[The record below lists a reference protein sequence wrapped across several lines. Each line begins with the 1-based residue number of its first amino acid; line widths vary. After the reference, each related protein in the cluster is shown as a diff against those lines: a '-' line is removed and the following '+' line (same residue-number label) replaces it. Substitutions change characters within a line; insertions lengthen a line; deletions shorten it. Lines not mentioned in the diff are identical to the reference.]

1 MQIMKFRNIAGII
14 ALGAVLGSCA
24 DKMNYKEYTTYDED
38 YVFNNFDN
46 TMQFVTNIYGKL
58 DYDYGNYGGA
68 MLASACDEAEYAYKS
83 SQIYYFFNGAWG
95 PTQTLTSTWTTAYR
109 AIRAANFYL
118 RACQGR
124 TFEDHKFDKDYASQM
139 NRFRR
144 YPYEVRFLR
153 AYFYFNLA
161 REYGDVPLSTSVQT
175 EDEANQLAMTPA
187 QDVFDFIAKEC
198 DAIADSLPT
207 DYSTLSNDNAQSQGA
222 RATRQAVLA
231 LKARTLL
238 YAASPLFNTNNDKE
252 LWHKAALA
260 NKAVLD
266 SCASYGITLT
276 PNYSDLWG
284 EENYKNREVIFTRR
298 YGWAN
303 WIESYNFPK
312 GVEGSNSGNCPT
324 QNLVDAYEMKA
335 TGKAYDEAGSGY
347 NADKPYEGRDP
358 RFYASI
364 ATNGEANW
372 PSWNNKPL
380 ETYTG
385 GANGLP
391 LTGATPTGY
400 YLKKLLNGNVDLRS
414 GYANT
419 KCHTWITY
427 RLGEFYLNYAEA
439 VFNYLGNADATS
451 AEFPMSAREAVDKI
465 RERAGMP
472 DFPLGMSNVDFKK
485 KYENERMVELAFEGH
500 RFWDLRRWKEGDK
513 LKSITE
519 MKITKNADGSF
530 TYKRQIVNRQWDDK
544 MYFFPIAT
552 SELLKDPNLKQT
564 PGWPER

>member
-1 MQIMKFRNIAGII
+1 MNFRNIAGII
-14 ALGAVLGSCA
+14 ALGALLGACA

-38 YVFNNFDN
+38 YVFDNFDN
-46 TMQFVTNIYGKL
+46 TMQFVTNIYAKL

-68 MLASACDEAEYAYKS
+68 MLASASDESEYAYKS
-83 SQIYYFFNGAWG
+83 SQIYYFSNGAWG
-95 PTQTLTSTWTTAYR
+95 PTQTLSGTWTTSYQG
-109 AIRAANFYL
+109 IRAANFFL
-118 RACQGR
+118 QASKGR
-124 TFEDHKFDKDYASQM
+124 TYEDHKFDKDYASQM

-144 YPYEVRFLR
+144 YPFEVRFLR

-161 REYGDVPLSTSVQT
+161 REYGNVPMLTDPLP
-175 EDEANQLAMTPA
+175 EDEANRLPMTPA
-187 QDVFDFIAKEC
+187 QDVFSFIAKEC
-198 DAIADSLPT
+198 DAIADSLPV
-207 DYSTLSNDNAQSQGA
+207 DYSTLSNDNAQAQGA
-222 RATRQAVLA
+222 RATRQATLA
-231 LKARTLL
+231 LKARAML
-238 YAASPLFNTNNDKE
+238 YAASPLFNTSGDKE

-266 SCASYGITLT
+266 SCASYGIALT
-276 PNYSDLWG
+276 PVYADLWG
-284 EENYKNREVIFTRR
+284 ENNYTNREVIFTRR
-298 YGWAN
+298 YGWTN

-312 GVEGSNSGNCPT
+312 GVEGGNSGNCPT
-324 QNLVDAYEMKA
+324 QNMVDAYEMQA

-347 NADKPYEGRDP
+347 NPEKPYEGRDP

-364 ATNGEANW
+364 ATNGETNW
-372 PSWNNKPL
+372 PSWNPKPL
-380 ETYTG
+380 ETYMN

-419 KCHTWITY
+419 KCHTWVTY

-439 VFNYLGNADATS
+439 VFNYLGSADATS
-451 AEFPMSAREAVDKI
+451 PEFPVSAREAVDKI

-472 DFPLGMSNVDFKK
+472 DFPLGMSNADFKK

-519 MKITKNADGSF
+519 MRITKNADGSL
-530 TYKRQIVNRQWDDK
+530 TYKRQVVNRQWDDK

>member
-1 MQIMKFRNIAGII
+1 MKFRNIAGVI
-14 ALGAVLGSCA
+14 ALGTLLGACA

-38 YVFNNFDN
+38 YIFNNFDN
-46 TMQFVTNIYGKL
+46 TMQFVTNIYAKL

-68 MLASACDEAEYAYKS
+68 MLASASDESEYAYKS
-83 SQIYYFFNGAWG
+83 SQIYYFSNGAWG
-95 PTQTLTSTWTTAYR
+95 PTQTLSGTWTTSYQG
-109 AIRAANFYL
+109 IRAANFFL
-118 RACQGR
+118 QASKGR
-124 TFEDHKFDKDYASQM
+124 TYEDHKFDKDYASQM

-144 YPYEVRFLR
+144 YPFEVRFLR

-161 REYGDVPLSTSVQT
+161 QEYGNVPLLTDPLP
-175 EDEANQLAMTPA
+175 EDEANRLPMTPA
-187 QDVFDFIAKEC
+187 QDVFSFIAKEC
-198 DAIADSLPT
+198 DAIADSLPV
-207 DYSTLSNDNAQSQGA
+207 DYSTLSNDNAQSQDA
-222 RATRQAVLA
+222 RATRQATLA
-231 LKARTLL
+231 LKARAML
-238 YAASPLFNTNNDKE
+238 YAASPLFNTSGDKE

-266 SCASYGITLT
+266 SCASYGIALT
-276 PNYSDLWG
+276 PVYSDLWG
-284 EENYKNREVIFTRR
+284 EYNYTNKEVIFTRR
-298 YGWAN
+298 YGWVN

-312 GVEGSNSGNCPT
+312 GVEGGNSGNCPT
-324 QNLVDAYEMKA
+324 QNMVDAYEMQA

-347 NADKPYEGRDP
+347 NPEKPYEGRDP

-364 ATNGEANW
+364 ATNGETNW
-372 PSWNNKPL
+372 PSWNPKPL
-380 ETYTG
+380 ETYMN

-419 KCHTWITY
+419 KCHTWVTY

-439 VFNYLGNADATS
+439 VFNYLGSADATS
-451 AEFPMSAREAVDKI
+451 SEFPLSAREAVDKI

-472 DFPLGMSNVDFKK
+472 DFPLGMSNADFKK

-519 MKITKNADGSF
+519 MRITKNADGSL
-530 TYKRQIVNRQWDDK
+530 TYKRQVVNRQWDDK